1 MSAVKKSSAK
11 INEIIL
17 ITECEDGSP
26 YIAPFG
32 VRERD
37 GLVLIAPFRPSS
49 SLDNLLNRPLA
60 TINTTDDVRVFAGA
74 LTGRRNW
81 PMQDKEGALVLESAL
96 AYKTLKLEKV
106 EDGIQRPQLYF
117 KVIKEEML
125 KPFQG
130 YNRAQA
136 AVIELCVLV
145 SRLHMLPMEK
155 INSEINYLRIAIEKT
170 AEDNE
175 LEAWAWLVETVENY
189 RARLSGHNLA

>member
-1 MSAVKKSSAK
+1 MSIIDKKSEK

-17 ITECEDGSP
+17 ITECEDGTP

-37 GLVLIAPFRPSS
+37 GLILIAPFRPST
-49 SLDNLLNRPLA
+49 SLDNLLSGRRA
-60 TINTTDDVRVFAGA
+60 TINTSDDVRVFAGA

-81 PMQDKEGALVLESAL
+81 FVEDREGALILQSTL
-96 AYKTLKLEKV
+96 SYQSLKLEKV
-106 EDGIQRPQLYF
+106 EDDIQRPKLCF
-117 KVIKEEML
+117 SVLKEEML

-155 INSEINYLRIAIEKT
+155 ITSEMEYLSIAIKKT
-170 AEDNE
+170 ASDNE
-175 LEAWAWLVETVENY
+175 LEAWSWLVEAVENH
-189 RARLSGHNLA
+189 RTQLLGNNIA

>member
-1 MSAVKKSSAK
+1 MSILNKRSEK

-37 GLVLIAPFRPSS
+37 GLILIAPFRPSV
-49 SLDNLLNRPLA
+49 SLDNLLSGRRA
-60 TINTTDDVRVFAGA
+60 TINTSDDVRVFAGA
-74 LTGRRNW
+74 LTGRRHW
-81 PMQDKEGALVLESAL
+81 KVQDIAGALVLESAL

-106 EDGIQRPQLYF
+106 ENDTQRPQLYL
-117 KVIKEEML
+117 KVIREEML

-136 AVIELCVLV
+136 AVLELCVLV
-145 SRLHMLPMEK
+145 SRLNMLPIEK
-155 INSEINYLRIAIEKT
+155 ISSEMDYLRIAIEKT
-170 AEDNE
+170 AGDIE
-175 LEAWAWLVETVENY
+175 LEAWGWLVEAVENH
-189 RARLSGHNLA
+189 RAQLSGCDIA

>member
-1 MSAVKKSSAK
+1 MSIVDKKSEK

-17 ITECEDGSP
+17 ITECEDGTP

-37 GLVLIAPFRPSS
+37 DLILIAPFRPST
-49 SLDNLLNRPLA
+49 SLDNLLSGRRA
-60 TINTTDDVRVFAGA
+60 TINTSDDVRVFAGA

-81 PMQDKEGALVLESAL
+81 LIEDREGALILQSTL
-96 AYKTLKLEKV
+96 AYQSLKLEKV
-106 EDGIQRPQLYF
+106 EDDIQRPKLYF
-117 KVIKEEML
+117 SVLKEEML

-145 SRLHMLPMEK
+145 SRLHMLPLEK
-155 INSEINYLRIAIEKT
+155 ITSEMEYLSIALEKT
-170 AEDNE
+170 AGDIEV
-175 LEAWAWLVETVENY
+175 EAWGWLVDAVENY
-189 RARLSGHNLA
+189 QAQAVGGNVA

>member
-1 MSAVKKSSAK
+1 MSIIDKKSEK

-17 ITECEDGSP
+17 ITECEDGTP

-37 GLVLIAPFRPSS
+37 GLILIAPFRPST
-49 SLDNLLNRPLA
+49 SLDNLLSGRRA
-60 TINTTDDVRVFAGA
+60 TINTSDDVRVFAGA

-81 PMQDKEGALVLESAL
+81 FVEDREGALILQSTL
-96 AYKTLKLEKV
+96 SYQSLKLEKV
-106 EDGIQRPQLYF
+106 EDDIQRPKLYF
-117 KVIKEEML
+117 SVLKEEML

-155 INSEINYLRIAIEKT
+155 ITSEMEYLSIAIKKT
-170 AEDNE
+170 ASDNE
-175 LEAWAWLVETVENY
+175 LEAWSWLVEAVENH
-189 RARLSGHNLA
+189 RTRLLGNNIA

>member
-1 MSAVKKSSAK
+1 MSATEKNQEK

-37 GLVLIAPFRPSS
+37 SLVLIAPFRPST
-49 SLDNLLNRPLA
+49 SLENLLSGRRA

-81 PMQDKEGALVLESAL
+81 PVEKSDHAFILESAL
-96 AYKTLKLEKV
+96 SYKALSLKKV
-106 EDGIQRPQLYF
+106 EEDEQRPKLYF
-117 KVIKEEML
+117 CVLQEENIR
-125 KPFQG
+125 PFQG

-145 SRLHMLPMEK
+145 SRLHMLPIEK
-155 INSEINYLRIAIEKT
+155 ITSEIDYLRIAIEKT
-170 AEDNE
+170 AGERE
-175 LEAWAWLVETVENY
+175 LEAWTWLIEAVESHQ
-189 RARLSGHNLA
+189 AALSGANIA